1 MSLKFF
7 KKMPSDIKKHF
18 KALTEMDTEIISQSN
33 LTEIN
38 TAMLSSGKKQKIM

>member
-1 MSLKFF
+1 
-7 KKMPSDIKKHF
+7 MPSDIKKHF

-33 LTEIN
+33 LIEIN